1 MKILKRG
8 IYKMDEDIKPS
19 YYSILPASIRYNKN
33 LRFGERLLY
42 GEITALT
49 NKEGYC
55 YAKNKYFADLY
66 DVSQSTISRWISH
79 LAEINSI
86 KVEIIRKDNKEI
98 IERRIYI
105 TDNPYM
111 QKYIY
116 PYTQN
121 NQYPIRKKSKD
132 NNININIDRLFNC
145 IIKEEN
151 EIPNEFSKIDIT
163 ELYGLLEKYE
173 MLYTKEQT
181 QYMSKENL
189 EKIKEIT
196 YAIALIVKNNL
207 QHLTNKVKRDK
218 LIEIYNNCK
227 TKEKEY
233 SNTENKIENFID
245 YYFKSIK
252 NELTSGMETYPSFFM
267 PENKENGGMEFERD
281 I

>member
-1 MKILKRG
+1 
-8 IYKMDEDIKPS
+8 
-19 YYSILPASIRYNKN
+19 
-33 LRFGERLLY
+33 
-42 GEITALT
+42 
-49 NKEGYC
+49 
-55 YAKNKYFADLY
+55 
-66 DVSQSTISRWISH
+66 
-79 LAEINSI
+79 
-86 KVEIIRKDNKEI
+86 
-98 IERRIYI
+98 
-105 TDNPYM
+105 
-111 QKYIY
+111 
-116 PYTQN
+116 
-121 NQYPIRKKSKD
+121 
-132 NNININIDRLFNC
+132 
-145 IIKEEN
+145 
-151 EIPNEFSKIDIT
+151 
-163 ELYGLLEKYE
+163 
-173 MLYTKEQT
+173 
-181 QYMSKENL
+181 MSKENL

>member
-1 MKILKRG
+1 MN
-8 IYKMDEDIKPS
+8 EENKPN
-19 YYSILPASIRYNKN
+19 YYAFLPASIRYNKN
-33 LRFGERLLY
+33 LKFGERLLF

-55 YAKNKYFADLY
+55 YAKNKYFADLF

-79 LAEINSI
+79 LAEINTI
-86 KVEIIRKDNKEI
+86 KVEIIRNEKKEVKQ
-98 IERRIYI
+98 RKIYI

-111 QKYIY
+111 QKCIY

-132 NNININIDRLFNC
+132 NNININIDRLFNY
-145 IIKEEN
+145 IIKEES
-151 EIPNEFSKIDIT
+151 EIPREFSNINEAD
-163 ELYGLLEKYE
+163 LYNLLDKYE

-181 QYMSKENL
+181 QYMSIENL

-196 YAIALIVKNNL
+196 YAIALIIKNNL

-227 TKEKEY
+227 TKEKAY
-233 SNTENKIENFID
+233 SNTEDKIENFMN

-252 NELTSGMETYPSFFM
+252 NELTSGVETYPSFFM
-267 PENKENGGMEFERD
+267 PENEEIGGME